1 MNYNHRCKFTL
12 PKKVPG
18 YLGEDEIK
26 TKTKVLP
33 CGKSALTSDEQ
44 ISMFGKYTNTAF
56 KIHLQGHW
64 ENISDIEFEGVKR
77 NLFTIK
83 HPRNSTVVVVS

>member
-1 MNYNHRCKFTL
+1 MNYNHRCKFTFS
-12 PKKVPG
+12 KKVPG

-44 ISMFGKYTNTAF
+44 FSMFGKYTNTAF

-64 ENISDIEFEGVKR
+64 ENISDIEFEGVRR